1 MVPEK
6 IKLNSI
12 GEVNT
17 GYISLLEGTDLP
29 FDIKRS
35 YWIYSTPDDIIRGKH
50 AHKELQQIIIAV
62 SGEINFKL
70 EDRFNKQY
78 NISLKHPSEAL
89 FLPPFVWREITL
101 SKDAVLICFASKEYN
116 ELEYIRNYDEFQ
128 NLIKKYNK

>member
-1 MVPEK
+1 MIPEK

-12 GEVNT
+12 GEVET
-17 GYISLLEGTDLP
+17 GYISLLEGADLQ
-29 FDIKRS
+29 FDIKRT

-78 NISLKHPSEAL
+78 NISLKQPTEVL
-89 FLPPFVWREITL
+89 YLPPFVWREITF
-101 SKDAVLICFASKEYN
+101 SKDAVLICFASKEYD